1 MLGCRDAV
9 ITLRLLKSLPVATTA
24 DLCYYIVGALFW
36 IIGLKSGECGCGMQ
50 AEDYYS
56 SFG

>member
-24 DLCYYIVGALFW
+24 DLCYYIVGALF
-36 IIGLKSGECGCGMQ
+36 
-50 AEDYYS
+50 
-56 SFG
+56 